1 MKNQNNETMEKVPDR
16 IERTYHD
23 KNKKILKEEI
33 PYKNNR
39 IDGMRKEY
47 REDGTTYECVYKN
60 GEKHGAERE
69 YSDDG
74 RLVSET
80 FYVNGS
86 ADGPFAVLSF
96 FLTDIGA
103 PPFTILKTIGRY
115 VRGKYDGLIEHYTDG
130 MISETEIY
138 CGGERL
144 RTTQWRDGIR
154 HGKDICYDTSGNHVR
169 VASYNK
175 GGMGKEKKV
184 TLGPE
189 YDYDSYS
196 GNDAYKKTL
205 PLEGCRP
212 ASYYSFDDSIGG
224 TDGARDEVR
233 TMYEI
238 KDGAAEGMWKHFYEE
253 NLLEA
258 AVPYKCGRAHGTARS
273 YYYSGAL
280 FSETPYVNGEKDGP
294 EKYYED
300 RPNSP
305 RIFNSLIPPGKPA
318 KVLYFRGGIQAGAPG
333 METAFGRA

>member
-1 MKNQNNETMEKVPDR
+1 MAKQNNGTMDKVPDR

-39 IDGMRKEY
+39 IDGLRKEY
-47 REDGTTYECVYKN
+47 REDGTTCECNYKD

-69 YSDDG
+69 YGGDG
-74 RLVSET
+74 RLASET
-80 FYVNGS
+80 FYVNGA

-96 FLTDIGA
+96 FSIDIGV
-103 PPFTILKTIGRY
+103 PPFTILKSIGRH
-115 VRGKYDGLIEHYTDG
+115 VRGKYDGLIEHYTNG

-138 CGGERL
+138 SGGKKL

-154 HGKDICYDTSGNHVR
+154 HGKDICYDTSGNPLR
-169 VASYNK
+169 VVSYNK
-175 GGMGKEKKV
+175 GGIEKEKNV

-189 YDYDSYS
+189 YDYNSYP
-196 GNDAYKKTL
+196 GNEIYKKNL

-212 ASYYSFDDSIGG
+212 AFYYSIGDSI
-224 TDGARDEVR
+224 DGIIEVELQ
-233 TMYEI
+233 YDI
-238 KDGAAEGMWKHFYEE
+238 KDGAAEGMWKHYYEK

-280 FSETPYVNGEKDGP
+280 FSETSYVNGEKDGP

-300 RPNSP
+300 RPNSL
-305 RIFNSLIPPGKPA
+305 RILNWLIPLGKPA
-318 KVLYFRGGIQAGAPG
+318 KVLHFRGGIQIGALRTG
-333 METAFGRA
+333 TTFDRA